1 VNYTNVSK
9 LLKTTGETSI
19 VMKTTLTYTVTVQ
32 SFHQSVIIIGSV
44 PILIIKSKF
53 YYKTTI
59 ITMMVLSIS
68 KMLKLKMVMILI
80 SICNTS
86 KISSMFVM
94 TLSSTES
101 SLLVNS
107 ENVSSKSK
115 TNSEL
120 PNVQAIHSL
129 TTVNLVNHQSVTE
142 VTVGTVLIS

>member
-1 VNYTNVSK
+1 MNVSK

-19 VMKTTLTYTVTVQ
+19 VMNKNISLTYTVTVQ

-44 PILIIKSKF
+44 PILIIKSKS

-86 KISSMFVM
+86 KISSTFVM

-101 SLLVNS
+101 LLLVNS

-120 PNVQAIHSL
+120 QNVQAIHSL
-129 TTVNLVNHQSVTE
+129 TTVNQDLVHHLVT
-142 VTVGTVLIS
+142 VLNVGTVLIS

>member
-1 VNYTNVSK
+1 MNVSK
-9 LLKTTGETSI
+9 LLKTTGETLT

-86 KISSMFVM
+86 KISSTFVM